1 MPEQCTSTS
10 DPTRVC
16 VRSGESLSQGVTAG
30 QVEPGDRFGSTLA
43 TFDIFYAE
51 DPDNTPW
58 EYRPLYVIGAPGED
72 NGAGSVVRVQ
82 YVSDQLRSRIWLQ
95 ETGSQEAGDGFGT
108 AIVQEQ
114 W

>member
-1 MPEQCTSTS
+1 MPERCTSTS

-51 DPDNTPW
+51 AVTCDV
-58 EYRPLYVIGAPGED
+58 RPFHIG
-72 NGAGSVVRVQ
+72 GSMICV
-82 YVSDQLRSRIWLQ
+82 
-95 ETGSQEAGDGFGT
+95 G
-108 AIVQEQ
+108 
-114 W
+114 